1 MSQHACMI
9 ADALGIGTWSIRFR
23 LLLPSPPAESLFGE
37 AKVLPALEALFHLS
51 DSKGDDCADPAART
65 RLLCI
70 PPC

>member
-1 MSQHACMI
+1 MGWHVTACMRDY
-9 ADALGIGTWSIRFR
+9 AYPRDSIRFM
-23 LLLPSPPAESLFGE
+23 LVLPSPAESLFGE

>member
-1 MSQHACMI
+1 M
-9 ADALGIGTWSIRFR
+9 LV
-23 LLLPSPPAESLFGE
+23 LPSPPAESLFGE